1 MVIKYE
7 KKNYIALK
15 HVIYVYHKYLKTIN
29 MTLEEILISK
39 INSVAILYGN

>member
-15 HVIYVYHKYLKTIN
+15 HVIYVYHKYLKTIKKKKK
-29 MTLEEILISK
+29 K
-39 INSVAILYGN
+39 I